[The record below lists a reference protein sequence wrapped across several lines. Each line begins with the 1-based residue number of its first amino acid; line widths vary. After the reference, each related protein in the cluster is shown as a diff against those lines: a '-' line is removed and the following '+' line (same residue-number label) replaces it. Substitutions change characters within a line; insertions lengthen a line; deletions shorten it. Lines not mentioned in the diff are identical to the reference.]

1 MRWFRTNLRIG
12 SHLALFALAIQL
24 VLSFSHVHLDGL
36 NLGPSHPAVVQTADL
51 PGDRSPDGQPP
62 NHDALCPICLSIQLA
77 GTILQP
83 VPPALI
89 VPEPVAWMPP
99 VATAEFAA
107 AGHHSSFNARAPPL
121 A

>member
-1 MRWFRTNLRIG
+1 MRWFRGHLAVG

-36 NLGPSHPAVVQTADL
+36 DLASNHPVVVHATDV
-51 PGDRSPDGQPP
+51 PGDRSPDGPSP
-62 NHDALCPICLSIQLA
+62 NHDALCPICLSIQIA

-99 VATAEFAA
+99 ATTADLAA
-107 AGHHSSFNARAPPL
+107 AGYHSFFNARAPPL